1 MAEEFKPQYSF
12 TDDRL
17 NELKQLFPEAWED
30 GVFNVDTLRS
40 LIGDYSTDHS
50 VKEHFG
56 LNWVGKQ
63 DARKIASKPP
73 TGTLKPAPG
82 EGVNEENTENLFI
95 EGDNL
100 EVLKILRKSYM
111 GKIKMI
117 YIDPPY
123 NTGNDFI
130 YNDSFEDSTED
141 YLRKSGEKSEEGL
154 LVSNPKTSGKYHANW
169 LNFMYPR
176 LRLAKDLLKDDGVI
190 FISIGED
197 EIDNLTLLSKEIFGE
212 ENFLGCAARVSKKA
226 NNQGDFWSPNFDY
239 VLTFAKSKN
248 NVKPF
253 FGGINTKEYK
263 HQDESGHR
271 KGELYQLIR
280 LYMTSLDPL
289 RGCNNQRYWIE
300 CPDGTYVIPPGKI
313 FPKELK
319 DGAFIPPA
327 TGDDKVWR
335 WSYKSYLEKKEQLFI
350 KKVKSSN
357 LIDQDG
363 NPAKWNVF
371 TKTYLNDVIT
381 KSSAKPNS
389 LIEEHINQ
397 KSSHELNELS
407 IPFSFAKPSSLIKY
421 LSEIMQIEKE
431 DTVMDFFA
439 GSASSGHSVIDLNS
453 SDNGN
458 RKFILVQ
465 LPEKIEEKSDAY
477 KKGFRYINDISKKR
491 LIHVIDKLDKT
502 QGFKVFKQSASN
514 IYKWKNFESQNDGL
528 LPDLFSK
535 IESAFKNPL
544 VEGTTPEEFI
554 TEVILQEGFPLT
566 ANQTEDQDGIFK
578 ISHPWVPYTLY
589 VSMLQSFK
597 NIDLKALGLSE
608 TDHFVCLDM
617 AFENN
622 DALKQTV
629 DNQCKLFT
637 V

>member
-82 EGVNEENTENLFI
+82 EGVNEENTENIFI

-130 YNDSFEDSTED
+130 YNDSFGDSTED
-141 YLRKSGEKSEEGL
+141 YLRKSGDKSEEGL
-154 LVSNPKTSGKYHANW
+154 LVSNPKTSGKFHANW
-169 LNFMYPR
+169 LTFMYPR
-176 LRLAKDLLKDDGVI
+176 LRLAKDFLTDNGAI
-190 FISIGED
+190 FISIDHHEL
-197 EIDNLTLLSKEIFGE
+197 DNLKKVCDEIFGE
-212 ENFLGCAARVSKKA
+212 ENFITSFVWEKKKKPSFLNKNLGVKYENILCFAKNRELTGPFSVSVTEKGKKYPL
-226 NNQGDFWSPNFDY
+226 NNSGNSSS
-239 VLTFAKSKN
+239 VLTFPKN
-248 NVKPF
+248 FVKF
-253 FGGINTKEYK
+253 N
-263 HQDESGHR
+263 
-271 KGELYQLIR
+271 L
-280 LYMTSLDPL
+280 
-289 RGCNNQRYWIE
+289 
-300 CPDGTYVIPPGKI
+300 PDGIIEPQDMSEGNIKTTLLDKLEIQNGSNVNEFSLQGEWRYSQKKINEIYSNKEEIRISKIPFRPNHI
-313 FPKELK
+313 KE
-319 DGAFIPPA
+319 G
-327 TGDDKVWR
+327 G
-335 WSYKSYLEKKEQLFI
+335 EI
-350 KKVKSSN
+350 KKIHN
-357 LIDQDG
+357 LLTLQNYPVGTNEDASEEIMGLLGDNLFD
-363 NPAKWNVF
+363 F
-371 TKTYLNDVIT
+371 T
-381 KSSAKPNS
+381 
-389 LIEEHINQ
+389 
-397 KSSHELNELS
+397 
-407 IPFSFAKPSSLIKY
+407 KPSSLIKFLIKSY
-421 LSEIMQIEKE
+421 CFE
-431 DTVMDFFA
+431 DKNAIVMDFFA
-439 GSASSGHSVIDLNS
+439 GSATTCQSLLELNKEDQGS
-453 SDNGN
+453 
-458 RKFILVQ
+458 RKFIAIQ
-465 LPEKIEEKSDAY
+465 LPELVDVKSRAY
-477 KKGFRYINDISKKR
+477 HDGYRTITEVSLKR
-491 LIHVIDKLDKT
+491 LKKVIERLHSSVGFNLLKLGK
-502 QGFKVFKQSASN
+502 SN
-514 IYKWKNFESQNDGL
+514 IKKWRDFNPQKDGL

-535 IESAFKNPL
+535 LEAAFRNPL

-554 TEVILQEGFPLT
+554 TEVMLQEGFPLT
-566 ANQTEDQDGIFK
+566 ANQTEVQDGIFK
-578 ISHPWVPYTLY
+578 ISHDWVPYTLY

-597 NIDLKALGLSE
+597 DIDLEALGLSE